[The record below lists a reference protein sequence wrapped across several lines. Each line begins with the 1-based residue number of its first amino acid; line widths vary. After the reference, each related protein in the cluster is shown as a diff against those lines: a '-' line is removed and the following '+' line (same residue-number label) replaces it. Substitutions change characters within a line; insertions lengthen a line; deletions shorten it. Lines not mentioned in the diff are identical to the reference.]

1 MGRGG
6 LYRVLRVVWVC
17 VVGPVGVQMAI
28 KGWGA
33 AAARQR
39 EASEAKAA
47 GTYIEPEPE
56 QIPTIKL
63 PLNEQPGRCGHCAGN
78 DLDLSTKGGV
88 MIRRCTQCHQKIDVM
103 TMGIVRH
110 GLPGLK
116 WEG

>member
-1 MGRGG
+1 
-6 LYRVLRVVWVC
+6 V
-17 VVGPVGVQMAI
+17 AI

-56 QIPTIKL
+56 QVQTIKL

-78 DLDLSTKGGV
+78 DFDLTQHKGV
-88 MIRRCTQCHQKIDVM
+88 LIRQCQKCEQIIDIMSGAVRM
-103 TMGIVRH
+103 EGI
-110 GLPGLK
+110 PELK